1 MTRLVCFTAHQL
13 STRCHV
19 PPLIRSTDLKGYIV
33 FLVEDVEVVALHDLI
48 GKLCV
53 RNPCLNPF
61 LHRFLTH
68 HSIDCKVF
76 ADIPKEVNKAN
87 ASEPIVVVDHFGFI
101 VTIFKIEETRQLP
114 LNGANPFL
122 YSFFCLET
130 TFSIFEGR
138 ISNET
143 SRTANERIRFVAC

>member
-1 MTRLVCFTAHQL
+1 MTSFICFTTHQL
-13 STRCHV
+13 STSCHV
-19 PPLIRSTDLKGYIV
+19 SPLVRSTDLKGYIV
-33 FLVEDVEVVALHDLI
+33 FLVEDVEVIALHNLV

-61 LHRFLTH
+61 FNRFFTH
-68 HSIDCKVF
+68 HSIDRKVF
-76 ADIPKEVNKAN
+76 SDITKEVNKAN